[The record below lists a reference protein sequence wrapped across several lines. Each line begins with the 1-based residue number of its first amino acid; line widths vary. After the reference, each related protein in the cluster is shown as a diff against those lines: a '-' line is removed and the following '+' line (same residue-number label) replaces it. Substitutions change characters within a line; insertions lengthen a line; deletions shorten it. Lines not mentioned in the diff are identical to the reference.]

1 MSEFGDGNTV
11 ADTGPDAN
19 RPSTPPAGCVVITGA
34 ASGIGRAVYEMLL
47 ERRPDV
53 QLGLVDL
60 DHVGLNEIRSAHPDR
75 TRVVACDVSERDAL
89 ASAID
94 TIADGLPI
102 VGLVTAAGMLH
113 QRDSVELDGGDW
125 SAMLGVHLDGTL
137 WAAQAAA
144 RSMTANGGGAIVNF
158 CSVAMEFG
166 WPRRLPYAVAK
177 AGVAA
182 MTRTL
187 AVEWADRGIRVNAVA
202 PGYVDTPMIRDAHA
216 AGALDADEKARAH
229 ALGRLAQPA
238 EVAEVVEFLL
248 SDRASFVTGE
258 VVRVDG
264 GYTVLK

>member
-1 MSEFGDGNTV
+1 MTAPTDD
-11 ADTGPDAN
+11 DT
-19 RPSTPPAGCVVITGA
+19 TPLSGCVVITGG
-34 ASGIGRAVYEMLL
+34 ASGIGRAVFDVLL
-47 ERRPDV
+47 DRRRDV
-53 QLGLVDL
+53 RIGLIDIDRARL
-60 DHVGLNEIRSAHPDR
+60 TEIHATHPHR
-75 TRVVACDVSERDAL
+75 ARVATCDVSDRG
-89 ASAID
+89 AIAAA
-94 TIADGLPI
+94 IAEVADELPI

-113 QRDSVELDGGDW
+113 QRDSVELDEADW
-125 SAMLGVHLDGTL
+125 SRVLGVHLDGTL

-144 RSMTANGGGAIVNF
+144 RSMTANDGGAIVNF

-187 AVEWADRGIRVNAVA
+187 AVEWADDDIRVNAVA

-229 ALGRLAQPA
+229 ALGRLAQA
-238 EVAEVVEFLL
+238 SEIAEVVEFLL

-264 GYTVLK
+264 GFTVLK

>member
-1 MSEFGDGNTV
+1 MSRPTDGEQ
-11 ADTGPDAN
+11 PL
-19 RPSTPPAGCVVITGA
+19 SGCIVVTGA
-34 ASGIGRAVYEMLL
+34 ASGIGRAVFEVLL
-47 ERRPDV
+47 DRRPDV
-53 QLGLVDL
+53 RIGLIDIDRDRLG
-60 DHVGLNEIRSAHPDR
+60 EIQAAHPHR
-75 TRVVACDVSERDAL
+75 ARVATCDVSDRDAI
-89 ASAID
+89 ATAID
-94 TIADGLPI
+94 AVADELPI

-113 QRDSVELDGGDW
+113 QRDSVDLDEADW
-125 SAMLGVHLDGTL
+125 SSMLGVHLAGTL

-144 RSMTANGGGAIVNF
+144 RSMMVTDGGAIVNF

-166 WPRRLPYAVAK
+166 WPQRLPYAVAK

-187 AVEWADRGIRVNAVA
+187 AVEWADDGIRVNAVS

-229 ALGRLAQPA
+229 ALGRLAQA
-238 EVAEVVEFLL
+238 SEVAEVVEFLL

-264 GYTVLK
+264 GFTVLK

>member
-1 MSEFGDGNTV
+1 MSELGCGAAPTV
-11 ADTGPDAN
+11 TA
-19 RPSTPPAGCVVITGA
+19 SGCIVITGA
-34 ASGIGRAVYEMLL
+34 ASGIGRAVVDMLL
-47 ERRPDV
+47 ERRPEIR
-53 QLGLVDL
+53 LGLIDI
-60 DHVGLNEIRSAHPDR
+60 DQDGLSAVRADHPDR
-75 TRVVACDVSERDAL
+75 TRVSACDVSDRTAL
-89 ASAID
+89 AAAID
-94 TIADGLPI
+94 SSADGLPI

-113 QRDSVELDGGDW
+113 QRDSVDLDDADW
-125 SAMLGVHLDGTL
+125 SGMLGVHLDGTL

-144 RSMTANGGGAIVNF
+144 QSMSANGGGAIVNF

-166 WPRRLPYAVAK
+166 WPKRLPYAVAK

-187 AVEWADRGIRVNAVA
+187 AVEWAASNIRVNAVS

-216 AGALDADEKARAH
+216 AGVLDADEKARAH

-238 EVAEVVEFLL
+238 EIAEVVEFLL